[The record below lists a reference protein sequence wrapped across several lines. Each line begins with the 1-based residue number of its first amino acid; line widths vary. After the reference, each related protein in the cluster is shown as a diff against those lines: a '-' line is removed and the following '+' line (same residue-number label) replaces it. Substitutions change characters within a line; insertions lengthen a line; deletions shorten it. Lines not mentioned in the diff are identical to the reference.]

1 MKKLIIILIF
11 FFSQINFGIANTDIV
26 FVDMD
31 IIMNKSKAGVSI
43 LNQLK
48 KKNDLISKN
57 FKNDEKK
64 LKDKENK
71 LVAQKNILSDE
82 EFKLNVNKLKLEIND
97 FNKNRNN
104 LINNFNKLKIDYRN
118 KMLKLVNLILIK
130 YSDERSI
137 SLILSKK
144 NLVIGIAELDV
155 TDEIIKIVNTEI
167 KEFKIE

>member
-64 LKDKENK
+64 VAQFFDSIKDSFLARYNENVTLLTIRHYSEDVIDNMTKDKQIYLE
-71 LVAQKNILSDE
+71 QKTRNTARFIL
-82 EFKLNVNKLKLEIND
+82 K
-97 FNKNRNN
+97 
-104 LINNFNKLKIDYRN
+104 
-118 KMLKLVNLILIK
+118 
-130 YSDERSI
+130 
-137 SLILSKK
+137 
-144 NLVIGIAELDV
+144 
-155 TDEIIKIVNTEI
+155 
-167 KEFKIE
+167 

>member
-71 LVAQKNILSDE
+71 LVAQKNIISDE
-82 EFKLNVNKLKLEIND
+82 KFKLNN
-97 FNKNRNN
+97 
-104 LINNFNKLKIDYRN
+104 
-118 KMLKLVNLILIK
+118 
-130 YSDERSI
+130 
-137 SLILSKK
+137 
-144 NLVIGIAELDV
+144 
-155 TDEIIKIVNTEI
+155 
-167 KEFKIE
+167 

>member
-1 MKKLIIILIF
+1 
-11 FFSQINFGIANTDIV
+11 
-26 FVDMD
+26 
-31 IIMNKSKAGVSI
+31 MNKSKAGVSI

-82 EFKLNVNKLKLEIND
+82 EFKLNVSKLKLEIND

>member
-82 EFKLNVNKLKLEIND
+82 EFKLNVSKLKLEIND